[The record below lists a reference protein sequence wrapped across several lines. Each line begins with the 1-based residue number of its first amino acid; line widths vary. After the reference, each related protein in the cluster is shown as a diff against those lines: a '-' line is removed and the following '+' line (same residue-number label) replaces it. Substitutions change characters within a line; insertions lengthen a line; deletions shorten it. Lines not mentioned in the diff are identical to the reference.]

1 MEIKDTRWFL
11 QYRREQWD
19 CAKEI
24 TGKIKPVV
32 CGSQIK
38 SGKREVV
45 ICCSLIKDK
54 NAVHVYTI
62 NLTRKDCKEQI
73 QELNHYGISTFVGI
87 DLRKR
92 YDEIKSYIDS
102 QVALGKEVYLHV
114 DEADYGTGSHQCFA
128 DLLKSTFTMPNVKQI
143 YYSATPQ
150 EVKYSGIDYDMVDFI
165 PNENYRGAEYFLD
178 NDLVHQ
184 AESFF
189 VKDAQGKFSLSEQG
203 EECLNLID
211 VKAGKYIGVIRL
223 SGSSNKVSYYDDV
236 KTNFGSSKST
246 VKKSLDKVFGKDN
259 YSVRFVDEK
268 TSLYWGSRDRN
279 YNSSP
284 SWYDYATNRP
294 LIIIINQ
301 TCTRSTEWVF
311 QSHLAFYHSMRFG
324 KPSLSTIAQGDT
336 RMMGYRET
344 ECRIYT
350 SSITAFKVLAYG
362 DEWLKENAFAEGTP
376 RFSSRISNDSGKGS
390 YDAEFL
396 IEGETVGLEIFEP
409 NDPIHSLNRQGKR
422 RGGKVRETPSIRYK
436 GIHRFTCNRT
446 STWGIR
452 SNRQTSNLSNAIAN
466 GVMSLS
472 DSSKLT
478 FAWLNEMPP
487 NEEWYES
494 YYFLRYCHDSKVTKA
509 LDEGRRV
516 FIIFNKK
523 TQPKF
528 TTQSTSVYTELAKA
542 EDPFTE

>member
-1 MEIKDTRWFL
+1 MEINNTRWFI

-24 TGKIKPVV
+24 TGKLKPVV
-32 CGSQIK
+32 CGAQIK

-45 ICCSLIKDK
+45 ICCSLIMDK
-54 NAVHVYTI
+54 NAVHIYTI
-62 NLTRKDCKEQI
+62 NLNRIDFKEQV
-73 QELNHYGISTFVGI
+73 QEMNQYGIYTVVGV
-87 DLRKR
+87 DLRKN
-92 YDEIKSYIDS
+92 YEKIKSYIDS
-102 QVALGKEVYLHV
+102 QVALGKQVYLHV
-114 DEADYGTGSHQCFA
+114 DEADYGTGSQQCFA
-128 DLLKSTFTMPNVKQI
+128 DLLKNTFTMANVKHI

-150 EVKYSGIDYDMVDFI
+150 EVKYSGIDYDLVDFI
-165 PNENYRGAEYFLD
+165 PNEKYRGAEYFLD

-189 VKDAQGKFSLSEQG
+189 IKDDQGRFSLSEQG

-223 SGSSNKVSYYDDV
+223 TGSSKRVSYYDDV
-236 KTNFGSSKST
+236 KSNFGTAKST
-246 VKKSLDKVFGKDN
+246 VKKAFDKVFGKDN

-279 YNSSP
+279 FNSSP

-301 TCTRSTEWVF
+301 TCTRATEWAF
-311 QSHLAFYHSMRFG
+311 QPHLAFYHSMRYG

-336 RMMGYRET
+336 RMMGYRDT

-362 DEWLKENAFAEGTP
+362 DTWLKENAFAEGSP
-376 RFSSRISNDSGKGS
+376 KISNRISNDTGRGT
-390 YDAEFL
+390 YTTEFL
-396 IEGETVGLEIFEP
+396 IEGHTEGLEIFEP
-409 NDPIHSLNRQGKR
+409 NDPIHALNKQGKR
-422 RGGKVRETPSIRYK
+422 RGGKTKETPSIRYK
-436 GIHRFTCNRT
+436 GIYRSICNRT

-452 SNRQTSNLSNAIAN
+452 SKAQTSNLTNAIVN
-466 GVMSLS
+466 GVFSLS
-472 DSSKLT
+472 NGSELA

-487 NEEWYES
+487 NEEWYDT
-494 YYFLRYCHDSKVTKA
+494 YYFLRHCHDPEVTKA
-509 LDEGRRV
+509 MDEGRRV

-523 TQPKF
+523 TEPNF
-528 TTQSTSVYTELAKA
+528 TTMSTSVYTELANQ
-542 EDPFTE
+542 EDLFTE